1 MYHQYQV
8 GSWCWARGDWQ
19 FGGPCRRESP
29 HGPRSSHPCL
39 TCPRVEL
46 LRAAQQVQAGGRRGP
61 PRPAPAPENSMETE
75 GPTGRATLWLK
86 DGRCRQPWGRGY
98 VNPVSTQSLGAELI
112 VLGWGGLGNRRHRGA
127 WELWGGGCL
136 EALAAGGGEL
146 EPSKQA
152 VRGGEALGGLPP
164 PCLPLSSPQ
173 RNSSSCSKASR
184 PSKLP
189 ALPRDRCWLN
199 SHFLPASESAS
210 TRSPPG
216 RPVLSQQRLFLSS
229 TRGDQPPPPGGAA
242 EPFC

>member
-184 PSKLP
+184 PSSRQVLAEFSLP
-189 ALPRDRCWLN
+189 PSLRERLHPLSTRQAG
-199 SHFLPASESAS
+199 AESAAPLPLLHS
-210 TRSPPG
+210 G
-216 RPVLSQQRLFLSS
+216 RPAPTS
-229 TRGDQPPPPGGAA
+229 GG
-242 EPFC
+242 CG